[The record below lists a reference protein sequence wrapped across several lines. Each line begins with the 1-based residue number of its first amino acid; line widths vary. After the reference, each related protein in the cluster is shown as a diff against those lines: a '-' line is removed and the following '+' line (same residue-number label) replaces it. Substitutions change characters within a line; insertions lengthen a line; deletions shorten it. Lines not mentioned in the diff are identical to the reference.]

1 MRPRIPNRNPKPAAD
16 RAARARTQVLLEDA
30 ALLTDWQRRQAEY
43 KAKRK
48 LTGKR
53 EADILS
59 RLTSFQT
66 KVPRRARAG
75 PRIRTGGR
83 GRDAAPWFFHRR
95 GRF

>member
-1 MRPRIPNRNPKPAAD
+1 MVTLTVILDLRRR
-16 RAARARTQVLLEDA
+16 ARAQVLLEDA

-59 RLTSFQT
+59 RLTAFQT
-66 KVPRRARAG
+66 KVPPHVRAG
-75 PRIRTGGR
+75 PRLMTGTR
-83 GRDAAPWFFHRR
+83 VLLRVICMR